1 MAAGT
6 CSEIPGSTC
15 AACPSRALPAE
26 QAILCLCGS
35 RRGLL
40 QLTECSR
47 CHAAC
52 STSSWCCC
60 RASHIWDAVTSSF
73 RSGWTR
79 CAAAPRRVHLHLAAE
94 RSDETLTLGVVQE
107 CHTVMRTRTM
117 WATVPLLL
125 FFTCQ
130 MMGQSTHYNWLDC
143 SQEALVQ
150 QICYLQVT
158 PRAAAAPLSSTPR
171 C

>member
-1 MAAGT
+1 MRL
-6 CSEIPGSTC
+6 SD
-15 AACPSRALPAE
+15 R
-26 QAILCLCGS
+26 
-35 RRGLL
+35 
-40 QLTECSR
+40 
-47 CHAAC
+47 
-52 STSSWCCC
+52 
-60 RASHIWDAVTSSF
+60 
-73 RSGWTR
+73 
-79 CAAAPRRVHLHLAAE
+79 AAAADRVLTLSCRVQYIILVLLPCLSHLGCCYIIISFWMDEVRRRPPPRPSSSCRPE

-130 MMGQSTHYNWLDC
+130 MMRQSTHYNWLDC